1 MIAANAFAEVFEAAR
16 AFSPAAFACLD
27 PGLDPGGPRA

>member
-16 AFSPAAFACLD
+16 AFSPAAFACL
-27 PGLDPGGPRA
+27 